1 MSPLKEIIQEEVSKS
16 FTKKKPNVY
25 FNSGKG
31 LENIDK
37 ESLFNIRKINEL
49 EQNSEILLA
58 FYLKTFK
65 PDTFWVAERTIYN
78 CAIFLEDRMC
88 IRNIEET
95 TGWDKKP
102 DYLMDFDWTEIE
114 EAEAIFVEE
123 KDSDDKIFKKFYI
136 RLFSNS
142 ENEIEDI
149 ELNCFGGMSEEKDC
163 CAIADLINNILQ
175 RLKSKITE
183 HSDNLEGTVDE
194 IRGKV
199 NSGEF
204 AEALELVKSNFN
216 LDEVRHSDI
225 VLYYFLVFHTASS
238 LKGLGKNK
246 ESLKHLNERII
257 IGDDSDGF
265 KEWGQD
271 IYFLKAELNESLENY
286 YTSMQ
291 DYHTSYNNE
300 QNVETRSIIKEKL
313 NATYSKFKETFSSLN
328 YDERKT
334 ILVYDEIKASPS
346 NTFIVLDKTNL
357 PNKLKF
363 PFSHPKKEEIYIGH
377 PYISE
382 NYLPFS
388 TYEASL
394 FNDRFEEFSYFIQC
408 LGAKSMTIKVIKG
421 NEKITTDN
429 ETSNL
434 NGSVG
439 LGKSVI
445 KNTANGSF
453 ENDRN
458 SNKQEDLLTS
468 RTRTQIY
475 SPVKKPYV
483 PENLL
488 WFPHETSWYRLY
500 QQRINGNILHHHDV
514 MSSKSSH
521 SISKNEKSNLKVA
534 LKNFFAEINV
544 NRDTFI
550 ETTLN
555 ETETIEWEISVEF
568 ESIDNLTEIHQDNTQ
583 IPIKNLPINIEQ
595 QYVEEIQFMLED
607 DGVIDEKERRIL
619 NRLSEKLGISKE
631 QASRIENE
639 LLSSGN
645 LNDNEKEYIEE
656 FKEMLNDGEITE
668 KERRIL
674 NRFADR
680 LEISS
685 ERIAQLEMLVN
696 K

>member
-1 MSPLKEIIQEEVSKS
+1 MSILKKIILEEINNSNLADSEY
-16 FTKKKPNVY
+16 VY
-25 FNSGKG
+25 INSEGNLINIPKEY
-31 LENIDK
+31 LFKIREINNIDK
-37 ESLFNIRKINEL
+37 NT
-49 EQNSEILLA
+49 EILHA
-58 FYLKTFK
+58 RYFQHYN
-65 PDTFWVAERTIYN
+65 PGDFWQAARTGIWST
-78 CAIFLEDRMC
+78 IFLEDRIC
-88 IRNIEET
+88 IRQIVET
-95 TGWDKKP
+95 TGWDKNP
-102 DYLMDFDWTEIE
+102 DYVNDILWDEIE
-114 EAEAIFVEE
+114 EVEIVFAEVKDDNGKTEKEFYLRIFSKNNNEFIDIPVINFVL
-123 KDSDDKIFKKFYI
+123 DDEQESLDF
-136 RLFSNS
+136 
-142 ENEIEDI
+142 
-149 ELNCFGGMSEEKDC
+149 
-163 CAIADLINNILQ
+163 AVLINNIVQ
-175 RLKSKITE
+175 RLDNVINE
-183 HSDNLEGTVDE
+183 HSNNLEGTVEE
-194 IRGKV
+194 IREKV
-199 NSGEF
+199 NGGEF
-204 AEALELVKSNFN
+204 AEALEIIRSNFI
-216 LDEVRHSDI
+216 LDEVRHTDI

-238 LKGLGKNK
+238 LKGLGQNK

-257 IGDDSDGF
+257 VGDDSDGF

-271 IYFLKAELNESLENY
+271 IYHLKAELNESLENY

-291 DYHTSYNNE
+291 DYYTSYNNE
-300 QNVETRSIIKEKL
+300 QNVETRSLIKDKL
-313 NATYSKFKETFSSLN
+313 TATYSKFKETFSSLN

-357 PNKLKF
+357 PDKLKF

-475 SPVKKPYV
+475 SPVKKPYI

-544 NRDTFI
+544 DRDTFI